1 MLKATGFCSILRLV
15 EKGWSMRAKE
25 ITECEKV
32 VMKCVWDSSQD
43 LSMQEITD
51 MVNTQYGKN
60 WKTQTVSTFLARLV
74 KKDYLKMYRKG
85 RCFFYQPLVDREE
98 YKDDVLKDYIQFWN
112 GGSMSAFVCGLFGK
126 DMLSR
131 AEREE
136 LKKKINELD

>member
-1 MLKATGFCSILRLV
+1 
-15 EKGWSMRAKE
+15 MRAKE

-43 LSMQEITD
+43 LSMQEITE
-51 MVNTQYGKN
+51 MVNTQHGKN

-85 RCFFYQPLVDREE
+85 RCFYYQPLVDKEE
-98 YKDDVLKDYIQFWN
+98 YKDDVLKDYVQFWN
-112 GGSMSAFVCGLFGK
+112 GGSMASFVCGLFGK
-126 DMLSR
+126 GMLS
-131 AEREE
+131 ESDREE